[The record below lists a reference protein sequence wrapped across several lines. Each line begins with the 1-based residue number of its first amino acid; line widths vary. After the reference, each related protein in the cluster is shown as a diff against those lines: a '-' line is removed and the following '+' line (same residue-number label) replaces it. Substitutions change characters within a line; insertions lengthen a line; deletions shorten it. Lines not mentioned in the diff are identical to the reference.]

1 MGSIFEVFARVHG
14 GPDFSFQN
22 GSAQGINSYF
32 LSRSKRMKELER
44 RLDGNEHLLSH
55 LVQQKRA
62 PRWIQGLRLPQ
73 GHQGLHDTR
82 WRLCKG
88 GRPVLLSFGP
98 ALFLIEKLSFVEIG
112 CSADVAPSAHPYASA
127 KQIESRTVGLPFGRH
142 GAV

>member
-1 MGSIFEVFARVHG
+1 
-14 GPDFSFQN
+14 
-22 GSAQGINSYF
+22 
-32 LSRSKRMKELER
+32 MKELER

-88 GRPVLLSFGP
+88 GRPFLVPFGP
-98 ALFLIEKLSFVEIG
+98 SLFLIEKLSFVETG
-112 CSADVAPSAHPYASA
+112 CSANVSLRADSA
-127 KQIESRTVGLPFGRH
+127 KQIDIVDC
-142 GAV
+142 GAAVQEARGSLS